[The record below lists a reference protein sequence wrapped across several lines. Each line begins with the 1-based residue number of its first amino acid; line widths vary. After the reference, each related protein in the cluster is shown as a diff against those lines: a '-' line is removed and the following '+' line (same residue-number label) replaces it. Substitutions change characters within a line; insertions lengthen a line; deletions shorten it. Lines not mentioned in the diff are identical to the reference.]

1 MFKKKPEFER
11 MNQMG
16 KQGIPFLFVIDFECE
31 FPVIIP
37 LDEASDQ
44 GIFYDFRGVSNTSRL
59 ATNELSPLEFVKK
72 PVDFETYRHAW
83 IAVMQGLN
91 FGNSYLLNL
100 TFPTEISINRT
111 LEQIF
116 HQSSAPYRLL
126 FKDKFTVFSPESF
139 IRIEDGVISSF
150 PMKGTIDANL
160 PDAADI
166 LMNDSK
172 ELAEH
177 RTIVDLIRNDL
188 SMVAGQVRVK
198 RFRYLESI
206 KTNQRNLLQASSE
219 ISGNLP
225 ADWPSKIGDILFRLL
240 PAGSISGAPKQKTVE
255 IIQQT
260 ETGPR
265 GYYTGV
271 CGIFDG
277 KTVDSAV
284 MIRFIENQQGKMIFR
299 SGGGITVNSEAEKEY
314 RELIDKVYVTAV

>member
-16 KQGIPFLFVIDFECE
+16 KHGIPFLFVIDFEGE

-37 LDEASDQ
+37 LDEASDH
-44 GIFYDFRGVSNTSRL
+44 GIFYDFRGVSNTTRL
-59 ATNELSPLEFVKK
+59 ETKELSPLEFVKK

-188 SMVAGQVRVK
+188 SMVSDSVRVK

-225 ADWPSKIGDILFRLL
+225 ADWQSKLGDILFRLL

-277 KTVDSAV
+277 KSLDSAV

-299 SGGGITVNSEAEKEY
+299 SGGGLTVNSEAEKEY